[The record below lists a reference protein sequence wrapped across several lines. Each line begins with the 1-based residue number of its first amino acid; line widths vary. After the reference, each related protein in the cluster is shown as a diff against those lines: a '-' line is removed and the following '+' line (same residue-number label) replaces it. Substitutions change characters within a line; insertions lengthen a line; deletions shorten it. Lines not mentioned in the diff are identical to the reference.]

1 MKTATKCILVKLAW
15 IALVIH
21 STVIAQH
28 NPQPPS
34 QAYSQLSRPTSGA
47 PSSGNYFIS
56 DGVPFLEGQSG
67 PEAMPISGAMNLPQR
82 CEHCGGGDCTPP
94 LWSFNQGV
102 RVLNRSK
109 PRDII
114 TSQAVST
121 NLTWLEP
128 VMATRSLD
136 YGVAPGY
143 VLTISRYLGRDKEN
157 RDDFLEFTYWGM
169 NQWDITHEARG
180 DPREFG
186 QVGFGA
192 LFSPFDLS
200 IGGFNRANFHELE
213 YISEIHNFEWSVRLR
228 PRGRPDRLVL
238 HPDNRWRRECQPG
251 QYLSYTAGI
260 RYMLLNESFY
270 FRSRGVID
278 VYDAQG
284 QLVSSR
290 QTSGDYS
297 IFAHNNLL
305 GLNFGVDWTMR
316 RCRTHWGVMGKVGPY
331 ANFADRSLHVVT
343 SAAGDPFATRELDI
357 DQYRRANA
365 VSLIGEV
372 SLFGSYRFK
381 PNVIGYLSYDMMW
394 VTGLAL
400 APEHLNFHINPSNQ
414 VKTDGFLFFQG
425 MSFKLE
431 TTW

>member
-1 MKTATKCILVKLAW
+1 MPNSAAMGL
-15 IALVIH
+15 
-21 STVIAQH
+21 
-28 NPQPPS
+28 PP
-34 QAYSQLSRPTSGA
+34 
-47 PSSGNYFIS
+47 
-56 DGVPFLEGQSG
+56 
-67 PEAMPISGAMNLPQR
+67 R
-82 CEHCGGGDCTPP
+82 CEHCGGGDSTPP

-114 TSQAVST
+114 TSQAVSS

-128 VMATRSLD
+128 VMATRSID

-180 DPREFG
+180 DPRSFG
-186 QVGFGA
+186 QVVFGA

-213 YISEIHNFEWSVRLR
+213 YISEIHNFEWNVRLR

-238 HPDNRWRRECQPG
+238 HPDGRWHRECQPG
-251 QYLSYTAGI
+251 QYLSYSVGI

-270 FRSRGVID
+270 FRSRGLLD

-290 QTSGDYS
+290 ETSGDYS

-305 GLNFGVDWTMR
+305 GLNFGADWTMR
-316 RCRTHWGVMGKVGPY
+316 RCRTHWGVAGKVGPY
-331 ANFADRSLHVVT
+331 ANFTERSLHVVT
-343 SAAGDPFATRELDI
+343 NGAGDPFATTELDI
-357 DQYRRANA
+357 NLHRRANV
-365 VSLIGEV
+365 VSLIGEL

-400 APEHLNFHINPSNQ
+400 APEQLNFHTNPANQ
-414 VKTDGFLFFQG
+414 ITTNGFLFFQG